1 MKVSSSLL
9 FFLIIPFF
17 LSCCYKPELVTYAES
32 VEQNQTPTQPLLT
45 SLANLENSLSEVRNK
60 IDLWTRATPMLRG
73 ANIWQAVVIPAV
85 DGTFKGSGSVGP
97 PFTQEDFDL
106 LASLGAN
113 YVVISAPGLFTEN
126 PPYQVDEEVQRNLD
140 RMLEMIEKAD
150 MFATIAFR
158 TGPGKAEWSLCCSDT
173 HDYDGYFNDA
183 VWSDP
188 QAQAAWVAMWQYT
201 AERYHG
207 NRMVVGYELMVEPN
221 AADILYGIDS
231 PKEFFRSYSG
241 TIADWSTL
249 YPQIVNAIREVDEKT
264 PVLIGADG
272 YSSIAWLSYLIPAA
286 SINIVYDVHQYMPY
300 DTYTH
305 QNEDGKNR
313 YPGTFD
319 VDYDGKEEAFDKN
332 YLSSL
337 LQPVRQYV
345 QKHKVPVAINEFGVK
360 RWVPGAANYL
370 YDLLSLFEQEGW
382 NYAIW
387 EWSTSYEPY
396 GLNVDDFNYKLG
408 IDPLNKSTL
417 LENSILTVLRNYWS
431 LNIIRPSNAPW

>member
-1 MKVSSSLL
+1 
-9 FFLIIPFF
+9 
-17 LSCCYKPELVTYAES
+17 
-32 VEQNQTPTQPLLT
+32 
-45 SLANLENSLSEVRNK
+45 
-60 IDLWTRATPMLRG
+60 
-73 ANIWQAVVIPAV
+73 
-85 DGTFKGSGSVGP
+85 
-97 PFTQEDFDL
+97 
-106 LASLGAN
+106 
-113 YVVISAPGLFTEN
+113 
-126 PPYQVDEEVQRNLD
+126 
-140 RMLEMIEKAD
+140 
-150 MFATIAFR
+150 
-158 TGPGKAEWSLCCSDT
+158 
-173 HDYDGYFNDA
+173 
-183 VWSDP
+183 
-188 QAQAAWVAMWQYT
+188 
-201 AERYHG
+201 
-207 NRMVVGYELMVEPN
+207 
-221 AADILYGIDS
+221 IDS

-264 PVLIGADG
+264 PILIGADG